1 MTVKEILS
9 LREVLQNTLHM
20 SEAKHARRS
29 RIVLARDEELGP
41 RVRILQQSNESSAAI
56 EGHPRNTSADVADP
70 ICLSE
75 LGRGA
80 AEQALTLELI
90 KLVGQCTILANGSAI
105 VVAEIRS
112 S

>member
-70 ICLSE
+70 ICFAE

-80 AEQALTLELI
+80 KEQTLALYLI
-90 KLVGQCTILANGSAI
+90 KLVSQCTSLADRRAI
-105 VVAEIRS
+105 VVAVVRAN
-112 S
+112 